1 MATYTQYRNSS
12 GGYSSPNTQVVQT
25 ALNEAVP
32 VKDDYI
38 AFQTGQYEYTVVIG
52 DYSNGTFNSAT
63 VVQIDRSGSVYYV
76 SRSQA
81 SEVTCNISNE
91 YYVYSS
97 IGKGQYIDYPR
108 SGYYTS
114 LAVMIMCVFT
124 VLSVVLRNLFPRWRL
139 RRET

>member
-12 GGYSSPNTQVVQT
+12 GGYSSPNTQTVQI
-25 ALNEAVP
+25 ALNKAVP

-38 AFQTGQYEYTVVIG
+38 AFQTGQYVYTVLIG
-52 DYSNGTFNSAT
+52 DYSDGKFKDAD
-63 VVQIDRSGSVYYV
+63 VVRIDRSGSVYSV
-76 SRSQA
+76 SRTHA
-81 SEVTCNISNE
+81 DEVTCNISNE

-97 IGKGQYIDYPR
+97 IGMGQYIDYPR

-114 LAVMIMCVFT
+114 LSVMILCVCA